1 MIKNSNKQSNGE
13 YLYSI
18 SVAGKIL
25 HSMVNKQPIEIENVK
40 VYAGDN
46 FYGPADAYLNHLEI
60 ITDAVPG

>member
-25 HSMVNKQPIEIENVK
+25 HSMVNEQPIEIENVK

-46 FYGPADAYLNHLEI
+46 FYVPADAYLNNLEI

>member
-25 HSMVNKQPIEIENVK
+25 HSMVNEQPIEIENVK
-40 VYAGDN
+40 VYTGDN
-46 FYGPADAYLNHLEI
+46 FYGPADAYLNNLEI